1 MRRLRG
7 DERVSERKMR
17 ESLKQQAING
27 VLWSGIQ
34 KFGISFISFIS
45 NIFLARLLTA
55 DDYGCIGLL
64 AIFIAVSNA
73 LVLGGFISALIQKKD
88 ANETD
93 FSTVFLWNIVVSI
106 TLYALLFLASP
117 YIAEYYSIEKLRKIL
132 RIQGLILLINGLSAV
147 QTTLLRKSLQ
157 FKKLATINLISA
169 SVSIMVALILAY
181 KGFGVWSLVVQQL
194 VSSSC
199 NTLILWVT
207 STWRPSFIFSLSSFK
222 GLFSYGCFLLLSDL
236 MNTVCDNVQGL
247 IIGKRFSS
255 STMGYYTQAKRL
267 EEVPTQSISQLVAQV
282 TFPIYARIQDDVEKL
297 RSAVKG
303 TLALMNFV
311 NFPLMVMLIVIAKP
325 LIVFLYS
332 EKWINS
338 IPYFQILCVAGIVNC
353 LQSVNYQVVS
363 ATGRSKQLFAW
374 NFVKRGSGIILIV
387 IGALSGVRGILWG
400 MVVSYYIIY
409 FINAGLAYQ
418 STHYSVLEQLVD
430 STPLLF
436 IALVSGVVSYSFGY
450 LINSNILLLIVQ
462 VLVYLLSYYLLA
474 LLFKRKEVGEIK
486 SIIAV
491 YFSRL
496 FGPKNQ

>member
-1 MRRLRG
+1 M
-7 DERVSERKMR
+7 S

-73 LVLGGFISALIQKKD
+73 LVFGGFISALIQKKEAD
-88 ANETD
+88 ETD
-93 FSTVFLWNIVVSI
+93 FSTVFFWNIVVSI
-106 TLYALLFLASP
+106 VLYGVLFFASP
-117 YIAEYYSIEKLRKIL
+117 FIADYYNIEKLCKIL
-132 RIQGLILLINGLSAV
+132 RVQGIILLINGLSAV
-147 QTTLLRKSLQ
+147 QTTLLRKTLQ
-157 FKKLATINLISA
+157 FKKLATINLVSA
-169 SVSIMVALILAY
+169 TLSIAVALFLAY
-181 KGFGVWSLVVQQL
+181 NGFGVWALVVQQL
-194 VSSSC
+194 VSSSS
-199 NTLILWVT
+199 NTIILWIT
-207 STWRPSFIFSLSSFK
+207 SSWRPSFVFSLSSFK

-236 MNTVCDNVQGL
+236 MNTVCDNIQGL

-282 TFPIYARIQDDVEKL
+282 TFPIYARIQDNVERL

-303 TLALMNFV
+303 TLTLMNFV
-311 NFPLMVMLIVIAKP
+311 NFPLMVMLIVIARP
-325 LIVFLYS
+325 LIIILYS

-374 NFVKRGSGIILIV
+374 NFVKRGCGILLIV
-387 IGALSGVRGILWG
+387 LGALNGVKGILWG

-418 STHYSVLEQLVD
+418 STHYSIWEQVLD
-430 STPLLF
+430 SMPLLF
-436 IALVSGVVSYSFGY
+436 IALVSGGISYCFSY
-450 LINSNILLLIVQ
+450 LISNCFFLLIVQ
-462 VLVYLLSYYLLA
+462 ILVYLMSYYLMA
-474 LLFKRKEVGEIK
+474 LLFKRKEIGEINN
-486 SIIAV
+486 IIAV

-496 FGPKNQ
+496 FRP

>member
-1 MRRLRG
+1 M
-7 DERVSERKMR
+7 SE
-17 ESLKQQAING
+17 SIKQQAING

-88 ANETD
+88 ADETD
-93 FSTVFLWNIVVSI
+93 FSTVFFWNIVVSI
-106 TLYALLFLASP
+106 LLYGVLFLASP
-117 YIAEYYSIEKLRKIL
+117 YIADYYNIEKLSAIL
-132 RIQGLILLINGLSAV
+132 RVQGVILLINGLSAV
-147 QTTLLRKSLQ
+147 QTTLLRKTLQ

-169 SVSIMVALILAY
+169 VVSISVALIMAFN
-181 KGFGVWSLVVQQL
+181 GFGVWSLVAQQL

-199 NTLILWVT
+199 NTVILWLT
-207 STWRPSFIFSLSSFK
+207 SKWRPAFVFSFGSFK

-236 MNTVCDNVQGL
+236 MNTLCDNIQGL

-303 TLALMNFV
+303 TLALMNYV

-325 LIVFLYS
+325 LIIILYS
-332 EKWINS
+332 EKWIFS

-363 ATGRSKQLFAW
+363 ATGRSKQLFVW
-374 NFVKRGSGIILIV
+374 NFVKRGSGILLIIL
-387 IGALSGVRGILWG
+387 GALSGVKGILWG

-409 FINAGLAYQ
+409 FINAGLAFQ
-418 STHYSVLEQLVD
+418 STRYSIIEQLLD
-430 STPLLF
+430 SLPLLF
-436 IALVSGVVSYSFGY
+436 IALVSGAISHCFSYI
-450 LINSNILLLIVQ
+450 INSNCLLLIVQ
-462 VLVYLLSYYLLA
+462 IATYLLSYILLS
-474 LLFKRKEVGEIK
+474 LLLKRKELGEIQ
-486 SIIAV
+486 SIV
-491 YFSRL
+491 VNYLSRL
-496 FGPKNQ
+496 FRFKKSL